1 MLKSF
6 PGEKSKV
13 LVILEMGLVEEMSH
27 RSNGKV
33 LGRDRKGSVDR
44 KL

>member
-13 LVILEMGLVEEMSH
+13 LVNLEMGLVEMSH

-33 LGRDRKGSVDR
+33 LGGDRKGSVDR